1 MSSPAPRVS
10 RNPWPPPLWLGT
22 NILLL
27 VRTKFGQVQ
36 EVAEHDHWPSRHVH
50 TVKEACR
57 MLDAASS
64 PCPKAKAAASP
75 LLHIG
80 LSASSRIDVAFA
92 ASLNSMAAAVG
103 SRSRGTR
110 FAAGEN
116 ASRGST
122 NVRCVAWTMQLV
134 VKPAG
139 TLPLD
144 FAKPLEVSAGTSI
157 SSSFQRVRPSRA
169 RCLVPPLVSL
179 EPLRVLYIPPRGS
192 WRAGA

>member
-1 MSSPAPRVS
+1 
-10 RNPWPPPLWLGT
+10 
-22 NILLL
+22 
-27 VRTKFGQVQ
+27 
-36 EVAEHDHWPSRHVH
+36 
-50 TVKEACR
+50 
-57 MLDAASS
+57 MLDAGSS
-64 PCPKAKAAASP
+64 SCPKAKVAASL

-92 ASLNSMAAAVG
+92 ALLNSMAAAVG
-103 SRSRGTR
+103 SRSGGTR

-122 NVRCVAWTMQLV
+122 NVRCVAWNMQLV

-157 SSSFQRVRPSRA
+157 SSNFQRVRPSRT
-169 RCLVPPLVSL
+169 RCFVPLLVSL
-179 EPLRVLYIPPRGS
+179 NLLRVLYIPSRGS
-192 WRAGA
+192 WRADAEGQRM